1 MIVVDTMTLA
11 YGVLPHPD
19 FEQEVDRLRQQEDR
33 WVAPPLWRSELR
45 NTVMQYIR
53 SDDPTIVRSDLTLAD
68 AFQVMDHAEQW
79 MQTREVLSRDVL
91 SIADASNCTPYD
103 AEYMALAER
112 LDVAL
117 VTYDRAILRAMPD
130 RAVRPREFGRGEV

>member
-1 MIVVDTMTLA
+1 MIVIDAM
-11 YGVLPHPD
+11 VLNYALIQHPKFSD
-19 FEQEVDRLRQQEDR
+19 EVEKVREQEAV
-33 WVAPPLWRSELR
+33 WVAPPLWRSEQR
-45 NTVMQYIR
+45 NALMQYVR
-53 SDDPTIVRSDLTLAD
+53 ATDPNIPRTDIDLDEAKEYMRT
-68 AFQVMDHAEQW
+68 AEQW

-91 SIADASNCTPYD
+91 SIADATNCTPYD

-112 LDVAL
+112 LDVPL